1 MAPFLPKLQGHFAEF
16 LSRGSLERLGMLYR
30 TTCVGLRYGLRID
43 MFRSF
48 SRKSGY
54 AHRRCRGISLLSGSA
69 QTADLPTVRLPTP
82 FSVLLRQ
89 ARCAVTLSSLLHSL
103 RRSRNINR
111 IPFGAPFRVVLRSRL
126 TPVRLT
132 LTGKPWSCGVNVS
145 RIHYRYL
152 CLHLLFRTLQPA
164 SQPTFSAVRNAPLPL
179 LAEGTASAVCFTPA
193 YYPRP
198 AARLVSC
205 YALFR

>member
-1 MAPFLPKLQGHFAEF
+1 
-16 LSRGSLERLGMLYR
+16 MLYR
-30 TTCVGLRYGLRID
+30 TTCVGLRYGLPAD
-43 MFRSF
+43 MLRSF
-48 SRKSGY
+48 SRKYDY
-54 AHRRCRGISLLSGSA
+54 AHRRCRSIPLLSGSA
-69 QTADLPTVRLPTP
+69 RPADLPAARIPTP

-89 ARCAVTLSSLLHSL
+89 ARCAVTLSSLLRSA

-111 IPFGAPFRVVLRSRL
+111 ASFGAPFRVVLRPRL

-132 LTGKPWSCGVNVS
+132 LTGNPWSCGVDVS

-152 CLHLLFRTLQPA
+152 CLHLLFRALQPSSRA
-164 SQPTFSAVRNAPLPL
+164 TFSAARNAPLPL
-179 LAEGTASAVCFTPA
+179 LAEGTASAVCLTPA